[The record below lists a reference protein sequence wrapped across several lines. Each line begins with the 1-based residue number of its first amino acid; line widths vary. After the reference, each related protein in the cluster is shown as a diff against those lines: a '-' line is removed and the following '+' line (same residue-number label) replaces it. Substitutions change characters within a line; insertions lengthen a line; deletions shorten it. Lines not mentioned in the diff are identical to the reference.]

1 MKIKKSQLRQIIQEE
16 LDLLDEGVME
26 FFSLGQ
32 VKVAKQLV
40 AQMAEWLKPNN
51 YPTTLDDLKARQA
64 FYDRTSERYNN
75 EIKGSAAQEHWDD
88 AGVPA
93 KLKHMNTMLSPG
105 ENIAGRMQAGP
116 WVISVESA
124 VEGANIARDSE
135 KFDAYIADKR
145 AGDEIRRKTDA
156 DLRASRR
163 QRDLDKEESD
173 RRNREQ
179 RATAKAKRKKE
190 REARRAH
197 EPIRIRYG
205 DARYDASMDAMPSP
219 RNAFQEN
226 TINQMIQEELEA
238 VLENVPNLD
247 FQRRAHGGKTCDE
260 WSQEISEFK
269 ALLQDARDTYDNL
282 GYDLRQKV
290 EDGDDTGGAYEAYL
304 ESGADVVEKAEV
316 ALKNAQTAAKRQKCQ
331 VATSPRRQPKRSK
344 NKALELLKTIGDD
357 LKNWPR
363 DVAKILN
370 YYYGDGR

>member
-26 FFSLGQ
+26 FFGQGQ

-51 YPTTLDDLKARQA
+51 YPTTVEDLKARQN

-75 EIKGSAAQEHWDD
+75 EIKDTPAQEHWDD

-124 VEGANIARDSE
+124 INDANIARDSE
-135 KFDAYIADKR
+135 KFDAWMADRR

-156 DLRASRR
+156 DLRAARH
-163 QRDLDKEESD
+163 QRKLDREERD

-179 RATAKAKRKKE
+179 RAAAKAKRQK
-190 REARRAH
+190 RSAQRRAH
-197 EPIRIRYG
+197 EPDRIRYG

-219 RNAFQEN
+219 RNAYQESA
-226 TINQMIQEELEA
+226 IKQMIQEELQA
-238 VLENVPNLD
+238 VL
-247 FQRRAHGGKTCDE
+247 
-260 WSQEISEFK
+260 
-269 ALLQDARDTYDNL
+269 
-282 GYDLRQKV
+282 
-290 EDGDDTGGAYEAYL
+290 
-304 ESGADVVEKAEV
+304 AEM
-316 ALKNAQTAAKRQKCQ
+316 K
-331 VATSPRRQPKRSK
+331 
-344 NKALELLKTIGDD
+344 D
-357 LKNWPR
+357 
-363 DVAKILN
+363 
-370 YYYGDGR
+370 